1 MDERQKLLS
10 EIMRSKRNELA
21 LTQDQAAE
29 RLKVSAKW
37 YQKVESGK
45 SKPGFDLLCDL
56 ANYFDI
62 DFSQFPDKE
71 EKTL

>member
-1 MDERQKLLS
+1 MDERQKKLS
-10 EIMRSKRNELA
+10 EIMRGKRAELNI
-21 LTQDQAAE
+21 TQEEAAE
-29 RLKVSAKW
+29 VMKVTPRW

-45 SKPGFDLLCDL
+45 GKPGFDLLCDL

-71 EKTL
+71 EKSS

>member
-1 MDERQKLLS
+1 MDERQKKLS
-10 EIMRSKRNELA
+10 EIMRSKRIELD
-21 LTQDQAAE
+21 LTQEEAAE
-29 RLKVSAKW
+29 VLNVTPRW

-62 DFSQFPDKE
+62 DFAQFPDKE
-71 EKTL
+71 EKTS